1 MAHETFR
8 TAVLTIHNP
17 TRHVR
22 AVLDRLFRDYTAAY
36 TECLHICEYQYDAP
50 TLLRLATYTPTNKTS
65 QPRLSARTLS
75 KRLFAQESAPI
86 VARTYTAAAAPLE
99 SRLRQSLREHVA
111 QTLLGYAQVYQ
122 EWFQQ
127 AASRNDEIQP
137 ADGVMKGSHQKRH
150 QKHHRLSDLSRAPHF
165 PSRLHPH
172 KLYPA
177 LRSALDELATLAD
190 NLPRERQ
197 LVAQLQRTR
206 QGEVV
211 AVPLV
216 GLGPTYG
223 GGIYFNPETNRF
235 YARLDIVG
243 SSSHLGRPITVR
255 GRYIDIKTGVVTVSV
270 GSDYHRAD
278 PATATFGRGR
288 RSILVPLEMGRWLE
302 WAQRWSVAPVA
313 PAAPVKPATLV
324 TPEIPEM
331 PVMSDAGMTP
341 VAYLPQRGRDPRQ
354 PAAAMPVSAHLVRRA
369 DPKRVGGYRYELHV
383 SFKIPVPQGS
393 SRITP
398 EERPLLAI
406 NRGIHHLY
414 AAVVTT
420 PDADRMLVYQVA
432 SGQKLLAV
440 QQALERHREQRQRS
454 GMAGAHAIDARRV
467 SARNRRQRRI
477 GAQQCA
483 VAANDIVALA
493 QRYDAQVVMED
504 FSRFSMRHVPYH
516 LQPIMRQRQWQKLA
530 KCIAERLELFGLPP
544 ARSVSASYIS
554 LDCPRC
560 GARQD
565 ARTVAATAAA
575 ATADHPR
582 QFVCQ
587 RCGASHDR
595 DISAAA
601 NIARRLIWI
610 RQRSAD
616 KQADLAAEQLVSW
629 EEFAQT
635 HPVSNLYSPAEDA
648 TSG

>member
-1 MAHETFR
+1 MAHEIFR
-8 TAVLTIHNP
+8 TAILTIHDP

-36 TECLHICEYQYDAP
+36 TECLHICECQYDAA
-50 TLLRLATYTPTNKTS
+50 TLLRLATHTPTNKTS
-65 QPRLSARTLS
+65 QPHVSARMLS
-75 KRLFAQESAPI
+75 KRLFARESAPMA
-86 VARTYTAAAAPLE
+86 ARTYAAAAAPLE
-99 SRLRQSLREHVA
+99 SRLRQSLREHIA

-127 AASRNDEIQP
+127 ATSRKDEIQP
-137 ADGVMKGSHQKRH
+137 TDGVTNGSDQKRY
-150 QKHHRLSDLSRAPHF
+150 QTQHRLSDLSRAPYF

-177 LRSALDELATLAD
+177 LRTTLDELASLAD

-216 GLGPTYG
+216 GLAPTYG
-223 GGIYFNPETNRF
+223 GGLYFNPETNRF

-270 GSDYHRAD
+270 GSDDHRAD

-302 WAQRWSVAPVA
+302 WAQRWSVAPV
-313 PAAPVKPATLV
+313 KPATLV
-324 TPEIPEM
+324 TPEMPEA
-331 PVMSDAGMTP
+331 PVMSDAGTTP

-354 PAAAMPVSAHLVRRA
+354 PLAAMPVSAQLVRRA

-393 SRITP
+393 STITP

-420 PDADRMLVYQVA
+420 PNAGRMLVCQVA
-432 SGQKLLAV
+432 SGQELLAV
-440 QQALERHREQRQRS
+440 QQALERHREQRQRR
-454 GMAGAHAIDARRV
+454 GVAGAHAIDARRV
-467 SARNRRQRRI
+467 SARNRRQSRI
-477 GAQQCA
+477 GTQHCA
-483 VAANDIVALA
+483 VAANEIVALA

-504 FSRFSMRHVPYH
+504 FSHFSMRRVPYH
-516 LQPIMRQRQWQKLA
+516 LQPIVRQRQWQKLA
-530 KCIAERLELFGLPP
+530 KCIAERLELLGLPP
-544 ARSVSASYIS
+544 ARSVSAAYIS

-565 ARTVAATAAA
+565 ARTAVPTAATAE
-575 ATADHPR
+575 HPR

-587 RCGASHDR
+587 RCGASYDR

-610 RQRSAD
+610 RQRSAG
-616 KQADLAAEQLVSW
+616 KQAGLAAEQLVSW
-629 EEFAQT
+629 EEFAQA